1 MKNIVSKIM
10 VTAVFLF
17 SSLLSVAQ
25 PSTPKNPGPAG
36 ERFNPDNN
44 PGDAPIDDAVL
55 FLLIAAV
62 GLGIY
67 MVARNYKKR
76 AVRS

>member
-1 MKNIVSKIM
+1 MKNIVMKIM
-10 VTAVFLF
+10 VTAVLFF
-17 SSLLSVAQ
+17 SSLISMAQ
-25 PSTPKNPGPAG
+25 PSVPKNPNPTG
-36 ERFNPDNN
+36 ERFNPANN
-44 PGDAPIDDAVL
+44 PNDAPIDDAIL

-76 AVRS
+76 AVKS

>member
-10 VTAVFLF
+10 VTAGLLF
-17 SSLLSVAQ
+17 CGLVGVAQ
-25 PSTPKNPGPAG
+25 PSTPKNPTPTD
-36 ERFNPDNN
+36 ERFNPANN

-67 MVARNYKKR
+67 MVARNYKNR
-76 AVRS
+76 TVRS